1 MYGVMKIYTLVL
13 CTALLAGCSRES
25 HPAGAER
32 HFPLTGKIVSLDV
45 QHQTAT
51 IDAAAIP
58 NYMEAM
64 TMQYPI
70 KSKSDFQSLHAGER
84 ITATLDV
91 AGDDSYSIS
100 NVKAAAGE

>member
-1 MYGVMKIYTLVL
+1 MKIYILIL
-13 CTALLAGCSRES
+13 CAALLAACSRES

-32 HFPLTGKIVSLDV
+32 HFPLSGKVVALDV

-64 TMQYPI
+64 TMEYPI
-70 KSKSDFQSLHAGER
+70 KSKSDFQSLHPGEQV
-84 ITATLDV
+84 TATLDV
-91 AGDDSYSIS
+91 AGDDSYSLS
-100 NVKAAAGE
+100 DVKAQASN

>member
-1 MYGVMKIYTLVL
+1 MKTFVL
-13 CTALLAGCSRES
+13 ILYTALLAACSRES
-25 HPAGAER
+25 HSAGAQR
-32 HFPLTGKIVSLDV
+32 HYSLTGRVVALDV

-64 TMQYPI
+64 TMEYPI
-70 KSKSDFQSLHAGER
+70 KSKSEFQSLHAGEQ

-91 AGDDSYSIS
+91 AGDDSYSVS
-100 NVKAAAGE
+100 NVKPQTGK